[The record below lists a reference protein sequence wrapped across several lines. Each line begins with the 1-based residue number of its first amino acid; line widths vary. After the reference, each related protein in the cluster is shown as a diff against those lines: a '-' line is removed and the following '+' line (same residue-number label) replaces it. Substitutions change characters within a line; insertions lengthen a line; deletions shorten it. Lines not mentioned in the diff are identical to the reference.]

1 MRTPKPPALQVLFE
15 PFPDGEHPWNRE
27 GPEAFAGRYYFDALD
42 AEGNL
47 KPRGYRAVLDG
58 CTVCRRHDDDPRK
71 HWNVSNDH
79 PNYMGTR
86 KTRHCARWKQVETIV
101 KAFGGWKRVHYV
113 ELAEYEGLQ
122 YQPIPQR
129 RREVAACG
137 VCGGTGRGK
146 LDEDVLHERKQ
157 GRLYL
162 PCDAPGC
169 GSWTYGGRGE
179 VRRVYEGPV
188 RPDRHAMT
196 ATQLRMR

>member
-27 GPEAFAGRYYFDALD
+27 GSEAFAGRYYFDALD

-71 HWNVSNDH
+71 HWDVSNDL

-86 KTRHCARWKQVETIV
+86 KTRHCARWKLVETIV

-129 RREVAACG
+129 RREVVACG
-137 VCGGTGRGK
+137 VCGGTGYGEYIDGTK
-146 LDEDVLHERKQ
+146 GFADC
-157 GRLYL
+157 
-162 PCDAPGC
+162 PAGC
-169 GSWTYGGRGE
+169 GSYTYRGRGE
-179 VRRVYEGPV
+179 VQITYEGPV